1 MMRLQWLLL
10 LSLSLYIVHVQAII
24 LPDETDS
31 ASASSSST
39 TTPPTVG
46 FTPQARPTPTPLASN
61 SRTTTPTT
69 VIKDT
74 STDIAEN
81 IAELDVDLLDRGHSS
96 KEVQDSDGGQRQNY
110 ASKDSGATVLD
121 HAPGTKGSVNLLV
134 PDKDRYMLIP
144 CATEKKWIV
153 ISLSEDI
160 HADEIALA
168 NYEKFSSTTREFLV
182 LGSINYPS
190 DTWVVLGNFTAANHN
205 GEQLFEFHEKH
216 HVRYIKLRLMSH
228 YGSEYY
234 CTMSQI
240 RVFGRTFT
248 QVISQLEKNIEAA
261 ESQTLPTPQ
270 PATSSPNVPLEL
282 PACYADPSETRAL
295 FLDVISSSR
304 GPHDLDIHN
313 KNMVCLLQSDARLHG
328 NGSNAST
335 DVASTST
342 SAATTSSGASVTPFT
357 SNESQT
363 TSTPPRTTPSP
374 SSSTVAGSQSNS
386 AAGTDLSKALEIHR
400 DGPKEGGAMLSAVD
414 EGGKLAP
421 TPSVVATNGGGLD
434 NFYIRMSKKLQALEN
449 NVTQLEK
456 VVLDLQ
462 RTHAVD
468 VQYHRAQASAAV
480 DALATLKGQVRETLS
495 GQANRT
501 DDLARQV
508 HLLVQANRALQE
520 QVDLLWDVIQTMK
533 AGIMITLVLSVAL
546 LVFSLCRWIFRCL
559 TACHRRAARREWFR
573 RLDVA
578 DTTESSLDKRPSMM
592 ADDTDEDINPLTHSM
607 HHRLDRSMRFGSSYD
622 DNAIQR
628 NTMYRRYDD
637 KQLLVLV
644 LVVVLGGIVI
654 WWSCVGS

>member
-10 LSLSLYIVHVQAII
+10 LSLSLYIVHVLAII

-39 TTPPTVG
+39 AAATTTPPTVG
-46 FTPQARPTPTPLASN
+46 FTPQARPTPAPLASN
-61 SRTTTPTT
+61 SRTTTPTPTT
-69 VIKDT
+69 VVKDT

-234 CTMSQI
+234 CTM
-240 RVFGRTFT
+240 
-248 QVISQLEKNIEAA
+248 
-261 ESQTLPTPQ
+261 
-270 PATSSPNVPLEL
+270 
-282 PACYADPSETRAL
+282 
-295 FLDVISSSR
+295 
-304 GPHDLDIHN
+304 
-313 KNMVCLLQSDARLHG
+313 M
-328 NGSNAST
+328 
-335 DVASTST
+335 
-342 SAATTSSGASVTPFT
+342 
-357 SNESQT
+357 
-363 TSTPPRTTPSP
+363 
-374 SSSTVAGSQSNS
+374 
-386 AAGTDLSKALEIHR
+386 
-400 DGPKEGGAMLSAVD
+400 
-414 EGGKLAP
+414 
-421 TPSVVATNGGGLD
+421 
-434 NFYIRMSKKLQALEN
+434 
-449 NVTQLEK
+449 
-456 VVLDLQ
+456 
-462 RTHAVD
+462 
-468 VQYHRAQASAAV
+468 
-480 DALATLKGQVRETLS
+480 
-495 GQANRT
+495 
-501 DDLARQV
+501 
-508 HLLVQANRALQE
+508 
-520 QVDLLWDVIQTMK
+520 DLLWDVIQTMK

-546 LVFSLCRWIFRCL
+546 LVFSLCRWILRCL

-592 ADDTDEDINPLTHSM
+592 ADDTDEDIDPLTHSM

-628 NTMYRRYDD
+628 NTMYRRIVNGFRQHHVQTKGQCPRRGVGDPPPSISSIPPSLSSSSYGARRGSI
-637 KQLLVLV
+637 VLAKPV
-644 LVVVLGGIVI
+644 GGT
-654 WWSCVGS
+654 